1 MHPALITFAEEIDKG
16 NYAGGESSLAMNQSG
31 LALLIRATEAQG
43 VPFAALDSLKT
54 LVDRQV
60 DEGHGTL
67 SLARAVESFASQRF
81 ARN

>member
-1 MHPALITFAEEIDKG
+1 
-16 NYAGGESSLAMNQSG
+16 MNQSG
-31 LALLIRATEAQG
+31 LATLIRASEAQG

-60 DEGHGTL
+60 DDGHSTL